1 MDYSRQSNK
10 LTLPARLG
18 RSFLKRFMYSQ
29 LAVFS
34 GFNIAFGKGNPL
46 ISFRVETDPPS
57 IYWAFRIRPSE
68 RENLEQEL
76 DLPGHFSLCPVRC
89 LATEEPDYWMVVNAY
104 RVSGLANGIRAE
116 WSVFVR
122 DTLGV
127 PRYMVIDARSSKRS
141 MDPVSIIT
149 PATTVVHE
157 KAGRVIHTQIGDGHD
172 AFRSTINLPE
182 QPRHAG
188 ISPDWVSA
196 NDYIYWR
203 NGIRDRSFYNA
214 ALANSPPLHLGRADC
229 ELTDGSVWGRF
240 VETAPAHIL
249 VLTRPVELI
258 ISPWENVDTVH
269 RP

>member
-1 MDYSRQSNK
+1 MDYPEPIK
-10 LTLPARLG
+10 PLTIAGRLG

-34 GFNIAFGKGNPL
+34 GLNIAFGKGKPL

-57 IYWAFRIRPSE
+57 IYWAFRIRPSK
-68 RENLEQEL
+68 REKLEQEL
-76 DLPGHFSLCPVRC
+76 GLPGRFSLCPVRC

-104 RVSGLANGIRAE
+104 RVSGLANGLRAE

-122 DTLGV
+122 DALGV

-149 PATTVVHE
+149 PATTVRHE
-157 KAGRVIHTQIGDGHD
+157 KTGSAIRTEIDDGNGV
-172 AFRSTINLPE
+172 FRSTINLPE
-182 QPRHAG
+182 QPGHAD

-203 NGIRDRSFYNA
+203 NGIRDRSFYNG
-214 ALANSPPLHLGRADC
+214 ALANTPPLYLGSADC

-249 VLTRPVELI
+249 VLTHPVELI

-269 RP
+269 RQ